1 MLRPEFAGLFTD
13 SERRIA
19 RKRLKDYGFDGDLPR
34 PQGQTDVTVRAPAAM
49 PIVTPR
55 NLRDPAFPDAPLT
68 IGYPICHDDDDEHR
82 ATSETECSPTT
93 RRASRVV

>member
-1 MLRPEFAGLFTD
+1 
-13 SERRIA
+13 
-19 RKRLKDYGFDGDLPR
+19 
-34 PQGQTDVTVRAPAAM
+34 M

-82 ATSETECSPTT
+82 VTSETECAPTT